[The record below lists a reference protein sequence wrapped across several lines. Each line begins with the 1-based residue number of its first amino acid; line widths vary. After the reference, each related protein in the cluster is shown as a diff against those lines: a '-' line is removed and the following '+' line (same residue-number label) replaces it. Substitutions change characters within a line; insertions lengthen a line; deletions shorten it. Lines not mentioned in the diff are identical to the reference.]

1 MAPQSSLPA
10 FLPAVTGPE
19 LTEIRTSLSLS
30 PSGN

>member
-10 FLPAVTGPE
+10 VTGQE